1 MGDFKQQFNNAFQK
15 APSFSTQAREKVKRQ
30 LHHKKKKWWI
40 PISAVA
46 AAAVALVSFILWN
59 DELLGG
65 FNEQLPV
72 SLAAPEHENKME
84 IFSEITTDNETHLV
98 INNMMYSMNRG
109 KEEYVGNLVIETKF
123 NEMAYGQVVLV
134 EEEKID
140 NAYRY
145 ALGRVIGKPGDKVA
159 IENGQLYLNDLPI
172 ETFYG
177 KAHVMGTTD
186 VEEAFERLKKASTPE
201 LKQSIEKALRYSLEP
216 YTLQDGELFI
226 VSDNWARNSV
236 RKPFTIEQI
245 EGVVIG
251 YSDESNDYRRELTE
265 EELTAVKARSEEVFK
280 AIQNQDKDLLE
291 NLSSELFSNFYPY
304 NDIESML
311 QIDFMNISD
320 EVVEHYLYYYSLT
333 RTGTG
338 TVFSLRDYVSIS
350 YKVNDR
356 NEAFYLFYVL
366 EDGKWKFA
374 DYMYF

>member
-1 MGDFKQQFNNAFQK
+1 MGDFKQQFNNAFQE
-15 APSFSTQAREKVKRQ
+15 APSFSAQARENVKRQ
-30 LHHKKKKWWI
+30 LHPKKKIWWI

-46 AAAVALVSFILWN
+46 AAAVALVSISIWN
-59 DELLGG
+59 DELLGR
-65 FNEQLPV
+65 FNEHSPV
-72 SLAAPEHENKME
+72 SLTAPEHEDKIE
-84 IFSEITTDNETHLV
+84 IFSEITTDNETQLV
-98 INNMMYSMNRG
+98 IYNMMYSMNRG

-123 NEMAYGQVVLV
+123 DELAYGQVVLV
-134 EEEKID
+134 EEEKI
-140 NAYRY
+140 ASEFRY

-159 IENGQLYLNDLPI
+159 IENGYLYLNDLPI

-186 VEEAFERLKKASTPE
+186 VEVAFERLKKASTPE
-201 LKQSIEKALRYSLEP
+201 MKKSIEEALRYSFEP

-245 EGVVIG
+245 EGVVLG

-265 EELTAVKARSEEVFK
+265 EELTEVKARSEEVFK
-280 AIQNQDKDLLE
+280 AIRNQDKDLLE

-320 EVVEHYLYYYSLT
+320 EVVEHYLYYYKLD

-338 TVFSLRDYVSIS
+338 TVFSLRDYVSIV
-350 YKVNDR
+350 YKVNNR
-356 NEAFYLFYVL
+356 NEVFYLSYVL
-366 EDGKWKFA
+366 EDGKWKFV
-374 DYMYF
+374 DYTYF

>member
-1 MGDFKQQFNNAFQK
+1 MGDFKQQFNNAFQE
-15 APSFSTQAREKVKRQ
+15 APSFSSQAREKVKCQ
-30 LHHKKKKWWI
+30 LHHKKKKWWM
-40 PISAVA
+40 PISIVA
-46 AAAVALVSFILWN
+46 AAAVALVSFVLWN
-59 DELLGG
+59 DELLGR
-65 FNEQLPV
+65 FKEQSPV
-72 SLAAPEHENKME
+72 SLAAPEHESKME
-84 IFSEITTDNETHLV
+84 IFSEITMDNETQLV

-123 NEMAYGQVVLV
+123 DEIAYGQVVLV

-186 VEEAFERLKKASTPE
+186 VEEAYERLKKSSTPE
-201 LKQSIEKALRYSLEP
+201 LKQSIEEALRYSFEP
-216 YTLQDGELFI
+216 YTLRDGELFI

-245 EGVVIG
+245 EGVVLG

-320 EVVEHYLYYYSLT
+320 EVVEHYLYYYNLD
-333 RTGTG
+333 RAGTG

-374 DYMYF
+374 DYKYF

>member
-84 IFSEITTDNETHLV
+84 IFSEITTDNETQLV

-201 LKQSIEKALRYSLEP
+201 LKQSIEEALRYSFEP
-216 YTLQDGELFI
+216 YTLRDGELFI

-311 QIDFMNISD
+311 QIDLMNISD

-338 TVFSLRDYVSIS
+338 TVFSLRNHVSIS
-350 YKVNDR
+350 YKVNNR